1 MQRQIDMVEIMST
14 LRDLRVRVR
23 PSEQIRVLGLR
34 KDAPAVAIVRAWT
47 ELSSVLEPSHP
58 RFSALLDELTLLEYD
73 ALVADRRMDRFWN
86 RMHDF

>member
-1 MQRQIDMVEIMST
+1 MQRQVDMAEISSA

-23 PSEQIRVLGLR
+23 PGEQISALAHR

-47 ELSSVLEPSHP
+47 ELSNVLEPSHP

-73 ALVADRRMDRFWN
+73 ALVADRRMDGFWN
-86 RMHDF
+86 RINDF